1 MKAKNIKGSI
11 FRDNQPRGTACG
23 RNSLLGSMGRKN
35 QTEGENEMPRIFI
48 LLVNSKHKDE
58 KKGAGRV
65 KKKFQVTL
73 SGRMLTLWHL
83 NKKLQEGLA
92 RRED

>member
-1 MKAKNIKGSI
+1 
-11 FRDNQPRGTACG
+11 
-23 RNSLLGSMGRKN
+23 MGRKS

-65 KKKFQVTL
+65 KKK
-73 SGRMLTLWHL
+73 
-83 NKKLQEGLA
+83 KKIPGDALGKNANPVASQ
-92 RRED
+92 